1 MGATCNFNSKIYS
14 TGCLSHAGCIT
25 LFSGSC
31 SIYGIDNI
39 YTIFFS
45 IKHFFSISKNNLLEQ
60 HYLQQI
66 TNTYTL
72 FLLLTGMICLF
83 LQESSLSPHYSK
95 ISQIFLN
102 IVCEPHGLVNCH
114 LSHTKLVDRRLASWD
129 IDIFLFWDLS
139 CD

>member
-1 MGATCNFNSKIYS
+1 MQFQLQNIFNRLPESFRLYHFIQWVHVAFMEQ
-14 TGCLSHAGCIT
+14 TI
-25 LFSGSC
+25 LFSSL
-31 SIYGIDNI
+31 SSK
-39 YTIFFS
+39 F
-45 IKHFFSISKNNLLEQ
+45 FFSISKYNLLEQ

-83 LQESSLSPHYSK
+83 LQQESSLSPHYSK

-102 IVCEPHGLVNCH
+102 TLCEPHGLVNCH
-114 LSHTKLVDRRLASWD
+114 LSHAKLVNRRLASWD

-139 CD
+139 YD